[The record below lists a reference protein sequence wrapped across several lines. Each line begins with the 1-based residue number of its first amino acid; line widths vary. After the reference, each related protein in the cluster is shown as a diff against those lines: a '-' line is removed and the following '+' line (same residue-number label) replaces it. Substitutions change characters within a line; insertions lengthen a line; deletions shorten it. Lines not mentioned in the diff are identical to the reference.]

1 MCCLFINIEFY
12 FYNLH
17 VQFHIAQVMVVC
29 ERKKNIHKKYI
40 CITLEWRENL
50 QVVKKN
56 KRENNKLT
64 LSHDYHMVIVKK
76 KKCWLSAKFLYVEKS
91 IFTIDILPA
100 LLRIINKEQMIFL

>member
-50 QVVKKN
+50 QVVKK
-56 KRENNKLT
+56 KKTEKNKLT
-64 LSHDYHMVIVKK
+64 LSHDYHMVIVK

>member
-1 MCCLFINIEFY
+1 
-12 FYNLH
+12 
-17 VQFHIAQVMVVC
+17 MVVC

-50 QVVKKN
+50 QVVKK
-56 KRENNKLT
+56 KKTEKNKLT